1 MSSPTA
7 AAVPTA
13 SLVPPKDASHSAPS
27 RTTPHKL
34 PYPRRSAL
42 ASSQALLSWAIAIYV
57 FVVYCDSCS
66 MAIKSLV
73 GTHYGFDGTSTVYA
87 AYESPC
93 MVAFLRA
100 LKLDAPSVAAAVA
113 TALQPT
119 TTNVVYLV
127 PSGDKYA
134 LSSVRCVVDGTVG
147 DIQDPAV
154 ARRFLAQVYLGLG
167 LVFSDDLVVVV
178 DCSFDAIVTQ
188 DSSTF
193 RAHVADCQFSY
204 LVTVTT
210 EAVLM
215 ERPLLRQTTICSPV
229 ILVNTTLDAIQF
241 DPNKAGKAAF
251 SRPLAPADVVTLVA
265 VQYPFVDAPFVPLYI
280 DTITDESK
288 ALARMPGPDG
298 TTNES
303 VVLVGTDG
311 LYIDCEFIFAAYYTY
326 MFKRPTDA
334 AVNIATQQFLGVPN
348 TKNAYAW
355 GYLVA
360 SSVLCTTIL
369 YVVVA
374 ATAVAVTTSRTRQV
388 SLVHTL
394 PDVASLVTMAL
405 KMHAVAAVVC
415 CCLDRGWGLY
425 EWSDISAKLRTKAY
439 RASVPLPPHIRGV
452 LLSWSPARDWP
463 LAGLGW
469 SLYTWGASSAL
480 MRSPYYLLHIPSPTY
495 IRGALVSWVVL
506 VCHVTARLLAIH
518 FNLAVVVALPL
529 LLDLESIFFTGTW
542 GLYVDLSAQYLVDIS
557 ADSLTPSRPSH
568 LAVWSYH
575 PLLSIDPRFVVNEIS
590 GFVYATIFLVGAQV
604 LFKAMGVLVAS
615 CRQHAAVQ
623 PMHDGP
629 TTSFPFEDCLTHTS
643 AHGLHAPFDK
653 HVEVGG
659 IVSASPAWVWH
670 LGYVVV
676 DDRFLFSLT
685 DVPKLA
691 VNIATRTD
699 HFFIYGYGVHH
710 TRQLTTRLHHYLHED
725 FESLVALTRLTLEP
739 LTQTWPLDAE
749 KHVNLYDAATQ
760 RSTGAAISK
769 RASAAN
775 RD

>member
-1 MSSPTA
+1 
-7 AAVPTA
+7 
-13 SLVPPKDASHSAPS
+13 
-27 RTTPHKL
+27 
-34 PYPRRSAL
+34 
-42 ASSQALLSWAIAIYV
+42 
-57 FVVYCDSCS
+57 
-66 MAIKSLV
+66 
-73 GTHYGFDGTSTVYA
+73 
-87 AYESPC
+87 
-93 MVAFLRA
+93 
-100 LKLDAPSVAAAVA
+100 
-113 TALQPT
+113 
-119 TTNVVYLV
+119 
-127 PSGDKYA
+127 
-134 LSSVRCVVDGTVG
+134 
-147 DIQDPAV
+147 
-154 ARRFLAQVYLGLG
+154 
-167 LVFSDDLVVVV
+167 
-178 DCSFDAIVTQ
+178 
-188 DSSTF
+188 
-193 RAHVADCQFSY
+193 
-204 LVTVTT
+204 
-210 EAVLM
+210 
-215 ERPLLRQTTICSPV
+215 
-229 ILVNTTLDAIQF
+229 
-241 DPNKAGKAAF
+241 
-251 SRPLAPADVVTLVA
+251 
-265 VQYPFVDAPFVPLYI
+265 
-280 DTITDESK
+280 
-288 ALARMPGPDG
+288 
-298 TTNES
+298 
-303 VVLVGTDG
+303 
-311 LYIDCEFIFAAYYTY
+311 
-326 MFKRPTDA
+326 
-334 AVNIATQQFLGVPN
+334 
-348 TKNAYAW
+348 
-355 GYLVA
+355 
-360 SSVLCTTIL
+360 
-369 YVVVA
+369 
-374 ATAVAVTTSRTRQV
+374 
-388 SLVHTL
+388 
-394 PDVASLVTMAL
+394 
-405 KMHAVAAVVC
+405 
-415 CCLDRGWGLY
+415 
-425 EWSDISAKLRTKAY
+425 
-439 RASVPLPPHIRGV
+439 
-452 LLSWSPARDWP
+452 
-463 LAGLGW
+463 
-469 SLYTWGASSAL
+469 

>member
-452 LLSWSPARDWP
+452 LLSW
-463 LAGLGW
+463 
-469 SLYTWGASSAL
+469 
-480 MRSPYYLLHIPSPTY
+480 
-495 IRGALVSWVVL
+495 VVL
-506 VCHVTARLLAIH
+506 VCD
-518 FNLAVVVALPL
+518 VVARVVRVNFSLPL
-529 LLDLESIFFTGTW
+529 VIGLSLAFDQHESFFAGEWGVYRDFSPVFVLANNLESLI
-542 GLYVDLSAQYLVDIS
+542 
-557 ADSLTPSRPSH
+557 PSRPSH
-568 LAVWSYH
+568 MDIWLFH
-575 PLLSIDPRFVVNEIS
+575 PLTTMDPRFILNEVS
-590 GFVYATIFLVGAQV
+590 SYLWATIVLTVAQVIYAVVLVVVSQVERRVVPQDKRTTGAFAMEDRRAHDRLVG
-604 LFKAMGVLVAS
+604 LFPAIQKRNDDHATVAW
-615 CRQHAAVQ
+615 
-623 PMHDGP
+623 
-629 TTSFPFEDCLTHTS
+629 L
-643 AHGLHAPFDK
+643 
-653 HVEVGG
+653 
-659 IVSASPAWVWH
+659 WH

-676 DDRFLFSLT
+676 DDSYLFKLF
-685 DVPKLA
+685 DLPKLA
-691 VNIATRTD
+691 LNVITGEDA
-699 HFFIYGYGVHH
+699 FYVYGYRVAGNDVDVE
-710 TRQLTTRLHHYLHED
+710 LTHVMAED
-725 FESLVALTRLTLEP
+725 FQSVTQLLRVAL
-739 LTQTWPLDAE
+739 WPLHQPWPDNQTAR
-749 KHVNLYDAATQ
+749 HLHLYDEYTRKTA
-760 RSTGAAISK
+760 K
-769 RASAAN
+769 
-775 RD
+775 